1 MHCLYVPCDGHEGGS
16 ASAAIDAIPNAV
28 VSAHSRRSA
37 IAGGAATATA
47 AAAAIVAAAAA
58 AAAWKRT
65 DSSANATPNDVF
77 DFCRSVLPRRCLP
90 SL

>member
-16 ASAAIDAIPNAV
+16 ASAVIDAIPNAV
-28 VSAHSRRSA
+28 VSAHSHRSA

-47 AAAAIVAAAAA
+47 AATATVATAA
-58 AAAWKRT
+58 AAAWKWT
-65 DSSANATPNDVF
+65 DSSADATPNVVF